1 MLEGQWAGQWARGGG
16 QFAEASLV
24 QPRACPPPLSSLAC
38 LPSRP
43 CWLVQVAYKPDE
55 STCLGLYIPLEAAE
69 NREEVEQY
77 QERHLKR
84 QADMAAS
91 AGQKVPGQVGGASV
105 RLLL

>member
-1 MLEGQWAGQWARGGG
+1 
-16 QFAEASLV
+16 
-24 QPRACPPPLSSLAC
+24 
-38 LPSRP
+38 
-43 CWLVQVAYKPDE
+43 VQVAYKPDE

-91 AGQKVPGQVGGASV
+91 AGQKVPGQVGEAG
-105 RLLL
+105 RLLLLNGALLLASVVNAPACLHARCPLPASQPASQVLPHFCSFLPAAA